1 MTELDIYN
9 DLLSKIREHR
19 DEITVQDVE
28 SFDVIF
34 RDGDKIL
41 KEWVR
46 MLVYLR
52 MGGPTTKKI
61 MPPGKSQDV
70 LCLFVLFLFF
80 FLFFFQ
86 NTSKTDVFVSN
97 LVKNV
102 SSKKRTKNHV
112 LCLFVSFLFFFV
124 VFCCFCWIWLTNCP
138 QTENKIEHKRS
149 CRRENLKIS
158 FVFFVETPPPPPS
171 S

>member
-80 FLFFFQ
+80 FCFFFKIRRKP
-86 NTSKTDVFVSN
+86 TFLCRIWSKM
-97 LVKNV
+97 
-102 SSKKRTKNHV
+102 
-112 LCLFVSFLFFFV
+112 
-124 VFCCFCWIWLTNCP
+124 CP
-138 QTENKIEHKRS
+138 QRKEQKIM
-149 CRRENLKIS
+149 S
-158 FVFFVETPPPPPS
+158 FVFLYLFCSFLLFFVAFAGFG
-171 S
+171 